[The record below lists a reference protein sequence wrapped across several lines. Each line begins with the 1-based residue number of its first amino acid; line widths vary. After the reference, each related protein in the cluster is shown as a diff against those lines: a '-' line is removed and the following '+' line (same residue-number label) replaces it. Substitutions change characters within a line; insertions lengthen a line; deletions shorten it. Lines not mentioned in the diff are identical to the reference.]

1 MLSLQPPQSK
11 WPLLSLAEPFFL
23 GSQEQDFSS
32 PWLHALV
39 MAKTTP
45 AEEMACT
52 KADSRLPE
60 TKEVVLTLTGV
71 VSLSGC
77 PNPSPSA
84 QTFFAEQKIKP
95 G

>member
-11 WPLLSLAEPFFL
+11 WPLLSLVEPFFL

-60 TKEVVLTLTGV
+60 TKKCCFKYNFGGYFEW
-71 VSLSGC
+71 LSY
-77 PNPSPSA
+77 S
-84 QTFFAEQKIKP
+84 QDT
-95 G
+95 